1 MARPPTQLA
10 STHVHHI
17 LLLEEWLDLV
27 EEERPYTIS
36 EHSCSS
42 YTTIRGGVARP
53 PTQLAST
60 PVHHILLLEEEW
72 LDLLHN

>member
-10 STHVHHI
+10 STRVHHI
-17 LLLEEWLDLV
+17 LLLEEEWLG
-27 EEERPYTIS
+27 PYTIS

-60 PVHHILLLEEEW
+60 RVHHILLLEEEW
-72 LDLLHN
+72 LGLLHN